1 MKYRT
6 KLFLA
11 VIGTAVVSS
20 LCGYGV
26 LFIEFKHHVLQDE
39 EVKTITV
46 SATTASLIDPELFK
60 NLNTRA
66 DEATLAYT
74 QAKQI
79 LAKVRNAN
87 RRNNIYIESLYTIK
101 PNPNQPGEMIFVVDA
116 EEDPH
121 KARYVGEMDKNS
133 LTNGIIHHL
142 GDYYSPGKFFTDPSG
157 KFLTGFAPLFDKNGN
172 YVATIAADI
181 SIQHYL
187 DDIFSMVK
195 TVSIAFAVALIFAI
209 AIGYWMAHQ
218 VTLSLNSLLS
228 CVKEI
233 SQGNFSS
240 SVGLETGDE
249 FEELGNAIN
258 SMTKGLRERERLKLN
273 FARYVSQ
280 HVMDTILKSEHVAKL
295 EGERRKITV
304 LFSDIR
310 QFTQLSERLR
320 PEDVVSL
327 LNEYF
332 EVMLDV
338 IFRHQGTLDKFLGDG
353 IMVEFGAPLDDEKQ
367 ELHAVQ
373 TAIGMQRE
381 LKKLVMKWEK
391 EGRPKI
397 EIGIGVHTGLA
408 VVGNI
413 GSEKRIEYTAI
424 GDTVNVASRL
434 EQATKLLKKPIL
446 ISETTY
452 EGIKDTFKALSLGPM
467 ILPGRSEAITIYVI
481 DEEA

>member
-1 MKYRT
+1 M
-6 KLFLA
+6 
-11 VIGTAVVSS
+11 
-20 LCGYGV
+20 
-26 LFIEFKHHVLQDE
+26 
-39 EVKTITV
+39 
-46 SATTASLIDPELFK
+46 
-60 NLNTRA
+60 NLT
-66 DEATLAYT
+66 
-74 QAKQI
+74 
-79 LAKVRNAN
+79 
-87 RRNNIYIESLYTIK
+87 
-101 PNPNQPGEMIFVVDA
+101 
-116 EEDPH
+116 
-121 KARYVGEMDKNS
+121 
-133 LTNGIIHHL
+133 
-142 GDYYSPGKFFTDPSG
+142 
-157 KFLTGFAPLFDKNGN
+157 
-172 YVATIAADI
+172 
-181 SIQHYL
+181 
-187 DDIFSMVK
+187 
-195 TVSIAFAVALIFAI
+195 
-209 AIGYWMAHQ
+209 
-218 VTLSLNSLLS
+218 
-228 CVKEI
+228 
-233 SQGNFSS
+233 
-240 SVGLETGDE
+240 
-249 FEELGNAIN
+249 LGNAIN

-467 ILPGRSEAITIYVI
+467 ILPGRLRSDYHICN
-481 DEEA
+481 